1 MRLVTGREGHPTDGS
16 KMVTNL
22 RAHFGTLPPA
32 VLQRQCWTCCI
43 FKLPWQ
49 QDNLRTFTGQST
61 TQATSFA
68 LSGMYQQP
76 CEACDWQGG
85 PPNGWE
91 QDGKEPTCKFWH
103 IASSCLATAVLD
115 LLYFQSAM
123 ATTQLEDIHRP
134 KHNPRHD
141 ISTLLYR
148 RKLCLNKS

>member
-1 MRLVTGREGHPTDGS
+1 
-16 KMVTNL
+16 MVTNQ

-32 VLQRQCWTCCI
+32 VLQQRCWTCCI
-43 FKLPWQ
+43 FNLPWQ
-49 QDNLRTFTGQST
+49 QGNLRTFTGQST

-91 QDGKEPTCKFWH
+91 QDGNEPTCKIWH

-115 LLYFQSAM
+115 LLYFQAAM
-123 ATTQLEDIHRP
+123 ATRQLEDIHRP
-134 KHNPRHD
+134 KHNPSHVIYIIRHV
-141 ISTLLYR
+141 STTL
-148 RKLCLNKS
+148 

>member
-1 MRLVTGREGHPTDGS
+1 MPFFDQDGS
-16 KMVTNL
+16 KMVTNQ

-32 VLQRQCWTCCI
+32 VLQQRCWTCCI
-43 FKLPWQ
+43 FNLPWQ
-49 QDNLRTFTGQST
+49 QGNLRTFTGQST
-61 TQATSFA
+61 TQAT
-68 LSGMYQQP
+68 LQQA

-115 LLYFQSAM
+115 LLYVQSAM

-141 ISTLLYR
+141 ISTLLYIDES
-148 RKLCLNKS
+148 CV